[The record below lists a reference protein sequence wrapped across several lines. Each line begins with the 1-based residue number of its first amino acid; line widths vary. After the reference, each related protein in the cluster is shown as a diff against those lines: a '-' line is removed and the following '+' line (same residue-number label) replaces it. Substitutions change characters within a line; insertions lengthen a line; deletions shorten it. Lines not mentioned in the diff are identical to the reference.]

1 MAHHAIVAAIRAAHR
16 AKRRVVLSVHLGAR
30 GEQLGAPFRLR
41 GSHRHAERAVAHER
55 EEHFVEEGERA
66 LASSLLPRERHR
78 RVQERPERS
87 VEHTRHGHAPQLE
100 GRAEAHLGR
109 ASLCAVMIE
118 PSHVGGEHSEGACVA
133 ALCGECSV
141 NAHEQVDA
149 SVLRRLESDRKEF
162 RLARLELAHVL
173 DGCLQEESLLP
184 VARDGVCQLE
194 RERAAILEKGSRS
207 VQGLLALM
215 GQLVCGGDAVPTH
228 QVTEHQEEDVERHV
242 QCGPLEARAADE

>member
-1 MAHHAIVAAIRAAHR
+1 
-16 AKRRVVLSVHLGAR
+16 
-30 GEQLGAPFRLR
+30 
-41 GSHRHAERAVAHER
+41 
-55 EEHFVEEGERA
+55 
-66 LASSLLPRERHR
+66 
-78 RVQERPERS
+78 
-87 VEHTRHGHAPQLE
+87 
-100 GRAEAHLGR
+100 
-109 ASLCAVMIE
+109 MIE

-194 RERAAILEKGSRS
+194 RERAAILEKGSRAAQS
-207 VQGLLALM
+207 LLAFVR
-215 GQLVCGGDAVPTH
+215 QLVCGGDAVPTH
-228 QVTEHQEEDVERHV
+228 QISEHQEEDVERHV
-242 QCGPLEARAADE
+242 QCGALEARAADE